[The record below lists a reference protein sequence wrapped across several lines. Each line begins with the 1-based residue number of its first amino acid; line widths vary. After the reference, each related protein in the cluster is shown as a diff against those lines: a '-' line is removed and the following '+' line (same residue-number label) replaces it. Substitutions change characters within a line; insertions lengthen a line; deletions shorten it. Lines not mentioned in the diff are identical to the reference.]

1 MTTNIAEIRSKLL
14 KLVSSDDNR
23 AFVVVASIII
33 TIIIFLIIQSL
44 ISRSANLD
52 QKEKNPNLVEF
63 IRINQDDNL
72 QERTRQIPEK
82 PPQPKR
88 PPQPEIE
95 LDDKTPPPVQQFDLD
110 LPDFN
115 LPTDFSGAFL
125 GNIYDMGRGTSQL
138 IPLVKIAPRCPSEAA
153 MGGINGSVVL
163 ELLVNE
169 SGRVD
174 TIKIKQARPSRIFNK
189 EALKA
194 VRRWQFKPKS
204 VDGVTVPQLGLLT
217 VEFVCDV

>member
-1 MTTNIAEIRSKLL
+1 MTTSISEIGSKLY
-14 KLVSSDDNR
+14 KIISSDNNR
-23 AFVVVASIII
+23 VFVIICAVLI
-33 TIIIFLIIQSL
+33 TFIIFLIIQSL
-44 ISRSANLD
+44 ISRSANID
-52 QKEKNPNLVEF
+52 KKEKNPNLVEF
-63 IRINQDDNL
+63 IRIVEDDNL
-72 QERTRQIPEK
+72 QERTRQIPDK

-110 LPDFN
+110 LPDFA

-125 GNIYDMGRGTSQL
+125 GNIDDMGRGTSPL

-153 MGGINGSVVL
+153 MAGINGSVVL

-169 SGRVD
+169 SGRVE
-174 TIKIKQARPSRIFNK
+174 TIKIRQSRPSKILNK

-204 VDGVTVPQLGLLT
+204 VDGVAVSQLGLLT
-217 VEFVCDV
+217 VEFVCNV

>member
-23 AFVVVASIII
+23 AFVVVSSIII
-33 TIIIFLIIQSL
+33 TMIIFLIIQSL
-44 ISRSANLD
+44 ISRSANVD
-52 QKEKNPNLVEF
+52 QKDKNPNLVEF

-88 PPQPEIE
+88 PPQPEIQ

-125 GNIYDMGRGTSQL
+125 GNINDMGRGTSQL

-174 TIKIKQARPSRIFNK
+174 TIKIKQARPSRVFNK

-194 VRRWQFKPKS
+194 VRRWQFKPEL
-204 VDGVTVPQLGLLT
+204 PFLN
-217 VEFVCDV
+217 

>member
-1 MTTNIAEIRSKLL
+1 MTTNITEIRSKLL
-14 KLVSSDDNR
+14 KLVSSDNNR
-23 AFVVVASIII
+23 VFVLLASIII
-33 TIIIFLIIQSL
+33 TMIIFLIIQSL

-72 QERTRQIPEK
+72 HERTRQIPEK

-125 GNIYDMGRGTSQL
+125 GNINDMGRGTSQL

-174 TIKIKQARPSRIFNK
+174 TIKIKQARPSRVLNK

-194 VRRWQFKPKS
+194 VRRWQFKPKT
-204 VDGVTVPQLGLLT
+204 VDGVAVEQRGELK
-217 VEFVCDV
+217 VEFICNV

>member
-1 MTTNIAEIRSKLL
+1 M
-14 KLVSSDDNR
+14 
-23 AFVVVASIII
+23 
-33 TIIIFLIIQSL
+33 
-44 ISRSANLD
+44 
-52 QKEKNPNLVEF
+52 
-63 IRINQDDNL
+63 
-72 QERTRQIPEK
+72 QERTRQIPENHLN
-82 PPQPKR
+82 QKR

-125 GNIYDMGRGTSQL
+125 GNINDMGRGTSQL

-169 SGRVD
+169 SGRVE

>member
-23 AFVVVASIII
+23 AFVVVSSIII
-33 TIIIFLIIQSL
+33 TMIIFLIIQSL

-125 GNIYDMGRGTSQL
+125 GNINDMGRGTSQL

-194 VRRWQFKPKS
+194 VRIRIANR
-204 VDGVTVPQLGLLT
+204 GVCL
-217 VEFVCDV
+217 